1 MNCTRIIKEM
11 VEYAINSMTL
21 EEQKYFRSA
30 MFNAIEEL
38 DELIL
43 SKKSDSKTQNFIK
56 VFTFSKYYGKI
67 NT

>member
-11 VEYAINSMTL
+11 MEYAVDNMTV
-21 EEQKYFRSA
+21 EEKKYFRSA

-43 SKKSDSKTQNFIK
+43 SEEKEWR
-56 VFTFSKYYGKI
+56 
-67 NT
+67 